1 MLSSLFNVLHLFC
14 VVFLTNMSS
23 QYLCSHCG
31 GSLPRRQDDH
41 GTMVFQCQPWLTM
54 VGRVVT
60 MVSDHGPRKALTMV
74 HRQPWSEI
82 TIIIFHEKCHQNV
95 IFVHFL

>member
-1 MLSSLFNVLHLFC
+1 
-14 VVFLTNMSS
+14 MSS

-31 GSLPRRQDDH
+31 GSSPRRQDDH